1 MSTAAKIA
9 TCSYCET
16 RVVIPLSGDSR
27 HELVC
32 SSCGAPLQNTK
43 LIHKNPAPA
52 AAAQTLF
59 KAPEKK
65 SKEEKPT
72 KDKQRDEKRDV
83 KKREEKYRRKRRDS
97 EEYKKRRK
105 YKSRDSE
112 DRKWSKED
120 DDLAKKYKKRKYH
133 ERKKSNRKRRGLVY
147 WIREIIDEI
156 TDFFD

>member
-16 RVVIPLSGDSR
+16 RVVFSLSGDSR

-32 SSCGAPLQNTK
+32 SSCGAPLENTK
-43 LIHKNPAPA
+43 LVNQSPAPA
-52 AAAQTLF
+52 AAAKTLF
-59 KAPEKK
+59 NAPQK
-65 SKEEKPT
+65 KPT
-72 KDKQRDEKRDV
+72 EDKQRDEK
-83 KKREEKYRRKRRDS
+83 KHEEKYRRKRRDS
-97 EEYKKRRK
+97 EEYKKHRK

-133 ERKKSNRKRRGLVY
+133 ERKKSNKKRRGLVY
-147 WIREIIDEI
+147 WVREIIDEI